1 MGKAFSLSSDVTS
14 RLTHFCR
21 SHNGMAK
28 DSSLKLANGQS
39 KKPSQAG
46 TNNGG
51 PAFGTHSS
59 YEES

>member
-1 MGKAFSLSSDVTS
+1 MGKLFH
-14 RLTHFCR
+14 LTCWSTANTLHR

-59 YEES
+59 YEEV